1 MENTEKMEEFETV
14 VLEMDDGSEV
24 EFAILDEFEMQDD
37 KYVLLGEIEGD
48 SVTDDPEHMLF
59 MKVEN
64 DPECSE
70 EEIVLTVIDDDAAYD
85 AVVEL
90 LHRTG
95 LKSNWDGIFWHLM
108 PENSVPIGFIP
119 IVISL

>member
-24 EFAILDEFEMQDD
+24 EFAILDEFEMQND

-70 EEIVLTVIDDDAAYD
+70 
-85 AVVEL
+85 
-90 LHRTG
+90 
-95 LKSNWDGIFWHLM
+95 
-108 PENSVPIGFIP
+108 
-119 IVISL
+119 

>member
-70 EEIVLTVIDDDAAYD
+70 EEIILTLIDDDDAYD
-85 AVVEL
+85 AVVDFYTEL
-90 LHRTG
+90 
-95 LKSNWDGIFWHLM
+95 D
-108 PENSVPIGFIP
+108 
-119 IVISL
+119 

>member
-85 AVVEL
+85 AVVDLYTEL
-90 LHRTG
+90 
-95 LKSNWDGIFWHLM
+95 D
-108 PENSVPIGFIP
+108 
-119 IVISL
+119 

>member
-24 EFAILDEFEMQDD
+24 EFAILDEFEMQND

-70 EEIVLTVIDDDAAYD
+70 EEIVLTVIDDDDAYD
-85 AVVEL
+85 AVVDFYTEL
-90 LHRTG
+90 
-95 LKSNWDGIFWHLM
+95 N
-108 PENSVPIGFIP
+108 
-119 IVISL
+119 

>member
-70 EEIVLTVIDDDAAYD
+70 EEIVLTVLDDDAAYD
-85 AVVEL
+85 AVVDFYTEL
-90 LHRTG
+90 
-95 LKSNWDGIFWHLM
+95 D
-108 PENSVPIGFIP
+108 
-119 IVISL
+119 

>member
-24 EFAILDEFEMQDD
+24 EFAILDEVEMQDV

-70 EEIVLTVIDDDAAYD
+70 EEIVLTVIDDDDAYD
-85 AVVEL
+85 AVVDFYTEL
-90 LHRTG
+90 
-95 LKSNWDGIFWHLM
+95 D
-108 PENSVPIGFIP
+108 
-119 IVISL
+119 